1 MKVLRRFGRT
11 LRSIVVGML
20 ASLEWRRMRKKGVK
34 EQSGESR
41 VVPGPIGKTKAWLK
55 LLAERALQALAS
67 ISVSGITRRSENRD
81 ASLPWC
87 SGDPAKGQ
95 AECGP
100 WLTGSREG
108 RLGRRGLARVQLD
121 AGGETHLVI
130 LREAAQEV
138 PQGMLASGVVLP
150 ARPPEI
156 ERTGRKA
163 IPGLHPVGRFDG
175 PEQIRGQPGDDVRRV
190 EILGDRHLGNVE
202 SAEPAAQ
209 AVLGHVAIMVGR
221 LVERLEEGRVHH
233 EPAPRLENAEN
244 LGGRP
249 IRVVKMLKRVET
261 HDRVER
267 RFGEWK
273 MMRVGGD
280 VGVAEEGVFQLD
292 DVLELDPRLA
302 GADVEN
308 PAVEPGHPVVDLARG
323 LVAEMLDGHDP
334 RRGVAGQEDG
344 SAGMEREAGLTAVAP
359 EGVALQPQRGAAG
372 RAGQEWQQ
380 EFQTRQAGASDRLF
394 LPPE

>member
-100 WLTGSREG
+100 WLTRGSIGPPR
-108 RLGRRGLARVQLD
+108 AWHVQLD

-130 LREAAQEV
+130 LREAAKEV
-138 PQGMLASGVVLP
+138 PEGMLASGVVLP

-209 AVLGHVAIMVGR
+209 AVLGHVAIMV
-221 LVERLEEGRVHH
+221 
-233 EPAPRLENAEN
+233 
-244 LGGRP
+244 
-249 IRVVKMLKRVET
+249 
-261 HDRVER
+261 
-267 RFGEWK
+267 
-273 MMRVGGD
+273 
-280 VGVAEEGVFQLD
+280 
-292 DVLELDPRLA
+292 VLP
-302 GADVEN
+302 
-308 PAVEPGHPVVDLARG
+308 
-323 LVAEMLDGHDP
+323 
-334 RRGVAGQEDG
+334 
-344 SAGMEREAGLTAVAP
+344 
-359 EGVALQPQRGAAG
+359 
-372 RAGQEWQQ
+372 
-380 EFQTRQAGASDRLF
+380 F
-394 LPPE
+394 